1 MKKKKE
7 FNMQLDPVP
16 RDFRVMI
23 DESARDY
30 GEREAYIVK
39 TKRETSTEPA
49 EYDAAC
55 LENAELLLG
64 TTGTETRGRL
74 APLEAV
80 IYEAVS
86 PE

>member
-1 MKKKKE
+1 MGG
-7 FNMQLDPVP
+7 
-16 RDFRVMI
+16 
-23 DESARDY
+23 DY
-30 GEREAYIVK
+30 TELFPEHGQIFAY
-39 TKRETSTEPA
+39 TRETKEAKAIILINLSTEPA

>member
-1 MKKKKE
+1 M
-7 FNMQLDPVP
+7 FNL
-16 RDFRVMI
+16 
-23 DESARDY
+23 
-30 GEREAYIVK
+30 
-39 TKRETSTEPA
+39 STEPA

-55 LENAELLLG
+55 LETAELLLG